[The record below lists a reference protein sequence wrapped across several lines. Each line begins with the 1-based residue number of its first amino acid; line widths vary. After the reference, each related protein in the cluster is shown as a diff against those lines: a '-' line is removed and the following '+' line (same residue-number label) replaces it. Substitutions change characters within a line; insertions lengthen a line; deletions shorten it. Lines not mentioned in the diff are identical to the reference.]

1 MLQTGWC
8 ITWGLYIYQGI
19 NNDPDCFMSL
29 GAYSVCS
36 ATARISIYSSLFFL
50 MGQAFMKRVLL
61 PGVSIFVDASV
72 CCSPHCIHQFR
83 ITTLQPKYHQTERAQ
98 KCKSVLYAPQILD
111 SQRQPHAENDDAEQP
126 SDL

>member
-8 ITWGLYIYQGI
+8 IAWGFNIYISI
-19 NNDPDCFMSL
+19 NSNADCFLSP

-36 ATARISIYSSLFFL
+36 ATAYISIYSSLFVL

-72 CCSPHCIHQFR
+72 CCPPHCIRQFR